1 MASIMDEFV
10 ATLEAENEAY
20 GRLVQ
25 VSREKTRT
33 IVEQKVDEL
42 MEITA
47 REQAIVEEIMVLEK
61 KRTEVRSEMAKILK
75 VPAENLTLLSMSK
88 MFEKRPEDKK
98 RILDL
103 REKIRL
109 TLVDVARIN
118 KENETLLNQSMEM
131 LEYDIN
137 LIRST
142 RVAPTTANYDRY
154 AYNTDTILP
163 SGGFNVTQ

>member
-1 MASIMDEFV
+1 MDEFV

-20 GRLVQ
+20 GHLVQ

-98 RILDL
+98 KILDL

>member
-1 MASIMDEFV
+1 
-10 ATLEAENEAY
+10 
-20 GRLVQ
+20 
-25 VSREKTRT
+25 
-33 IVEQKVDEL
+33 
-42 MEITA
+42 
-47 REQAIVEEIMVLEK
+47 
-61 KRTEVRSEMAKILK
+61 MAKILK

-98 RILDL
+98 KILDL